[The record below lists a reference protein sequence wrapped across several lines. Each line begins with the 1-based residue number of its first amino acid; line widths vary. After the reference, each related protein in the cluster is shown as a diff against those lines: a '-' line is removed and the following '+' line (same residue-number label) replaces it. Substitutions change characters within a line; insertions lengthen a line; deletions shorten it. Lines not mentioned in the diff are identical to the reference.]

1 MPQLRQQDKAS
12 KNGMVVTHHKE
23 ATDVGVDVLIS
34 GGNAIDAAI
43 ASCLAVGVVQPASS
57 GIGGGGYLVYE
68 MSGKGGVIGFPM
80 RGSGSANTDSYKLVD
95 EKGGVGGFQWHGVEN
110 NENLEGYK
118 SIAIPGAISG
128 LFLSHQMFG
137 TIPIKELMYPA
148 IKLAR
153 DGFYPEWYDLYAI
166 GLYSGKFTRL
176 NELARIFL
184 PDGEMPK
191 SGILFKQSDLAD
203 TLEHISLEGVDEFYK
218 GDIAKSIINEIQKG
232 GGFLNSKD
240 MSIYR
245 PFNWD
250 KGLEIKYFDNVVRV
264 PPFASG
270 GITTAMTLK
279 FYEAIKKSGSFT
291 EKLNAYISAAKMAYS
306 DRFEHIGD
314 PMLVDVPWDG
324 MISDQYSFERAKDV
338 SFKYEDSQSGNPW
351 KYDKK
356 QKDETSISGSYPSFD
371 SGTTHLCVYD
381 RFGNAV
387 SLTNTL
393 MGGFGSGI
401 VPKGTG
407 VIMNNGMMWFDPLPG
422 RVNSVMPGKFPLNNM
437 SPGLILDKEGVKSA
451 LGAAGGRKIT
461 NCVSQLIIKMLESE
475 ISAQEAV
482 DSPRVDCSNPKTLLD
497 DRFEQS
503 LVKTLSSIGHEFDFS
518 DGVFTHNFSTPAV
531 IKRMSNGDLT
541 GGVHAFGRGFVKGI

>member
-1 MPQLRQQDKAS
+1 MSQLRQQDKAS

-80 RGSGSANTDSYKLVD
+80 RGSGSVNTDSYKLVD
-95 EKGGVGGFQWHGVEN
+95 EKGGVGGFQWHGVQN
-110 NENLEGYK
+110 NDNLEGYK

-137 TIPIKELMYPA
+137 TIPMKELMAPA

-166 GLYSGKFTRL
+166 GLYSGKFTRYS
-176 NELARIFL
+176 ELAKTFL

-191 SGILFKQSDLAD
+191 SGILFKQPDLAD
-203 TLEHISLEGVDEFYK
+203 TLEHISRNGADEFYK
-218 GDIAKSIINEIQKG
+218 GDIAKSIINEIQQD

-240 MSIYR
+240 MSSYQS
-245 PFNWD
+245 FNWD
-250 KGLEIKYFDNVVRV
+250 KGLEIKYSDNVVRV

-270 GITTAMTLK
+270 GLTTAMTLK
-279 FYEAIKKSGSFT
+279 FYEAIRKTKSFSG
-291 EKLNAYISAAKMAYS
+291 KLNSYISAAKMAYL
-306 DRFEHIGD
+306 DRFEYVGD
-314 PMLVDVPWDG
+314 PDFVDVPWDG
-324 MISDQYSFERAKDV
+324 MISDKYIFERARDASV
-338 SFKYEDSQSGNPW
+338 NYEDSKSGNPW
-351 KYDKK
+351 KYDGK
-356 QKDETSISGSYPSFD
+356 QKGESIPGSYPSFD

-381 RFGNAV
+381 KFSNAV

-401 VPKGTG
+401 IPKSTG

-437 SPGLILDKEGVKSA
+437 SPGLVLDKKGVKLA

-461 NCVSQLIIKMLESE
+461 NCVSQLIIKMLDSD

-497 DRFEQS
+497 SRYDES
-503 LVKTLSSIGHEFDFS
+503 LVKELSLIGNEFDFS
-518 DGVFTHNFSTPAV
+518 DGVFAHNFSTPAA
-531 IKRMSNGDLT
+531 IKRMPDGNLT
-541 GGVHAFGRGFVKGI
+541 GGVHSFGRGFVRGV